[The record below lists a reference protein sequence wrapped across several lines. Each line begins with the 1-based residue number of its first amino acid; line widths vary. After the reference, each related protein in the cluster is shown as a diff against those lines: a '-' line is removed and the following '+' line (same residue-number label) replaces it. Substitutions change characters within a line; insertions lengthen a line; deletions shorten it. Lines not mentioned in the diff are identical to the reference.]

1 MSSSVSDSSPSGT
14 QAPAG
19 LRQTFDTA
27 ATAAFDF
34 AATAALPF
42 NQRWGAYRQIAQA
55 GGSEAADVLAQALVQ
70 EKDSGIRY
78 MTAGLLRDVG
88 SKTPQDAITAAT
100 AIAQVL
106 GNEKDSYARRS
117 MELALADLATAQPQA
132 LPIAA
137 AAIASGLE
145 KSADTL
151 TRCLQA
157 GQLSDFCAAMPAI
170 GTQILPAVTA
180 AFTAEKDKLAAHH
193 LARTLVVIAGDET
206 QRPQVIATLMQA
218 MTAPPSQANPVEKTF
233 AAAHALH
240 RIAEQAPQ
248 EVVMALAYALA
259 KPGQGDNARRLCIL
273 GLGAF
278 AEADKDCAKPAAK
291 ALLAA
296 LGSETDSL
304 HRRHIVEGVMKA
316 VHNGFNSQSAGSGL
330 YTHLNARERD
340 RETRDNITRALRSL
354 GHKTPAVPMSIPAPK
369 V

>member
-1 MSSSVSDSSPSGT
+1 MSSSVSDSSPSGA
-14 QAPAG
+14 QAAAG
-19 LRQTFDTA
+19 LRQSFDA
-27 ATAAFDF
+27 AAMSAM
-34 AATAALPF
+34 PF
-42 NQRWGAYRQIAQA
+42 SQRWTTYRQIAQS
-55 GGSEAADVLAQALVQ
+55 GSNDATDILAQAIVQ
-70 EKDSGIRY
+70 EKDTGIRY
-78 MTAGLLRDVG
+78 MTAGLLRDLG
-88 SKTPQDAITAAT
+88 SKTPQDATIAAT

-106 GNEKDSYARRS
+106 GSEKDAYARRS
-117 MELALADLATAQPQA
+117 MELSLADLAAAQPQA
-132 LPIAA
+132 LPVAA
-137 AAIASGLE
+137 TAIAGGLE
-145 KSADTL
+145 KAQDTL

-157 GQLSDFCAAMPAI
+157 GQLSDFCSAAPETGA
-170 GTQILPAVTA
+170 QILPAVIK

-193 LARTLVVIAGDET
+193 LSRTLVVIAGDET

-218 MTAPPSQANPVEKTF
+218 LTAPPSQENPLEKTF

-248 EVVMALAYALA
+248 DVVLALAHALA

-296 LGSETDSL
+296 LGRESEAL
-304 HRRHIVEGVMKA
+304 YRRHIVEGVMKA
-316 VHNGFNSQSAGSGL
+316 VHNGFNGQSAGSGL

-369 V
+369 P